1 MKLYEE
7 LVARGLIAQ
16 VTDEDEIRTMI
27 NEGKA
32 TFYIGFDCTADSLTA
47 GHFMAL
53 TLMKRLQMAGNKPI
67 ALIGGG
73 TTMIGDP
80 SGRTDMR
87 KMLTKE
93 DIDHN
98 AQCFKRQMERFI
110 DFSDGK
116 AMMLNN
122 ADWLLSL
129 NYVELLREVGAC
141 FSVNNMLRAECY
153 KQRMEKGLSFLEF
166 NYMIMQSYDFYYLYK
181 HYGCNMQFGGDDQ
194 WSNMLGGRE
203 LIRRKLGE
211 GTKANSM
218 TITLLTDS
226 QGKKMGKTAGNA
238 VWLDPNKTSPYD
250 FYQYWRNVDDAD
262 VMKCIR
268 MLTFLPLEQ
277 IDEMAKWEGSQLN
290 RAKEILA
297 YELTEMVHGQEEAQK
312 AQAAARAIFVGGGDS
327 ADMPTTVL
335 RKEELQDGGM
345 GVLSLMVRCG
355 LAKSNGEAR
364 RLVQQGGVFLE
375 DEKVTDPAQRI
386 SQDKLQAGAVIR
398 KGKKVF
404 HKAVLRE

>member
-1 MKLYEE
+1 MKLYDE

-16 VTDEDEIRTMI
+16 VTNEEEIREMI
-27 NEGKA
+27 DNGKA

-93 DIDHN
+93 DINHN
-98 AQCFKRQMERFI
+98 AECFRKQMERFI
-110 DFSDGK
+110 EFGEGK
-116 AMMLNN
+116 AQMVNN
-122 ADWLLSL
+122 ADWLLEL

-166 NYMIMQSYDFYYLYK
+166 NYMIMQSYDFYYLFQ
-181 HYGCNMQFGGDDQ
+181 HYNCNMQFGGNDQ
-194 WSNMLGGRE
+194 WSNMLGGTE
-203 LIRRKLGE
+203 LIRKKLG
-211 GTKANSM
+211 KDAHCM

-226 QGKKMGKTAGNA
+226 QGNKMGKTAGNA
-238 VWLDPNKTSPYD
+238 VWLDPNKTSPFE
-250 FYQYWRNVDDAD
+250 FYQYWRNVSDAD
-262 VMKCIR
+262 VMKCVR
-268 MLTFLPLEQ
+268 MLTFLPLET
-277 IDEMAKWEGSQLN
+277 INEMDTWKDARINE
-290 RAKEILA
+290 AKEILA
-297 YELTEMVHGQEEAQK
+297 FELTKLVHGEEEANK
-312 AQAAARAIFVGGGDS
+312 AQAAAKALFVGGGDV
-327 ADMPTTVL
+327 ANMPTTEISADKL
-335 RKEELQDGGM
+335 TDGKIGI
-345 GVLSLMVRCG
+345 LNLMVACK
-355 LAKSNGEAR
+355 LAGSNGEAR
-364 RLVQQGGVFLE
+364 RLVQQGGVFIN
-375 DEKVTDPAQRI
+375 DEKVPDHTF
-386 SQDKLQAGAVIR
+386 AVTEAMLKEGIKIR

-404 HKAVLRE
+404 HKAILV